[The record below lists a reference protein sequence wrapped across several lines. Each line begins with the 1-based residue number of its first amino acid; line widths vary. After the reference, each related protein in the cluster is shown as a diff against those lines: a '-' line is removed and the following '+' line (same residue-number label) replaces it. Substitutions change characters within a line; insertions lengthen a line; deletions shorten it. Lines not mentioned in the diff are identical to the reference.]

1 MVMDATIP
9 QNPDNTYAFINHEGS
24 VTLVTFFLHTT
35 SCVFELIKFPFD
47 EQLCYIIV
55 TAQNAVSQ
63 QVTLNPTAVVH
74 RFAEKHAQW
83 EILDISAL
91 SAEEEDGVDD
101 NMSIAAAFIG
111 IRVARLPSFYVQ
123 NIILPL
129 FILGLIGLGAFM
141 IPLKSG
147 ERASVCISVV
157 LGITIFQVVLSDVL
171 PRTSRPDQM
180 PILYSYGSRSFT
192 LLVSLTMASFFNI
205 WLCSLSGN
213 LRWKFV
219 RILFFKVLAVAVL
232 LGKEG
237 RRNMRKYSGK
247 T

>member
-1 MVMDATIP
+1 MSAVICIIHETNCIS
-9 QNPDNTYAFINHEGS
+9 NLIN
-24 VTLVTFFLHTT
+24 
-35 SCVFELIKFPFD
+35 FPFD
-47 EQLCYIIV
+47 EQECLLVLI
-55 TAQNAVSQ
+55 AQNAESG
-63 QVTLNPTAVVH
+63 QVKLNPTTADN
-74 RFAEKHAQW
+74 ASNHAQW
-83 EILDISAL
+83 DIVGISAISTEVGAGPNYNL
-91 SAEEEDGVDD
+91 SLATAIVA
-101 NMSIAAAFIG
+101 IQL
-111 IRVARLPSFYVQ
+111 ARLPTFYVL
-123 NIILPL
+123 NIILPI
-129 FILGLIGLGAFM
+129 FFLGLIGLGSFM

-180 PILYSYGSRSFT
+180 PILYSYGSKSFFF
-192 LLVSLTMASFFNI
+192 LVSLTMASFFNI

-232 LGKEG
+232 LGQEG
-237 RRNMRKYSGK
+237 RRNIRKYSGK